1 MTSEVV
7 GQNGEIVEDNPPTA
21 LGSVE
26 LSGRTVALFLQDL
39 QKVVNGPIG
48 TARTAFTN
56 FGRGVETVGGKTGT
70 AEIIKSADD
79 SVQEVD
85 SAWFVGVAPVNDPK
99 YVTTVVVERGGSGGK
114 VAAPVARQVLQFL
127 INGRS
132 GVMPLEA
139 GADAD

>member
-1 MTSEVV
+1 
-7 GQNGEIVEDNPPTA
+7 
-21 LGSVE
+21 
-26 LSGRTVALFLQDL
+26 
-39 QKVVNGPIG
+39 
-48 TARTAFTN
+48 
-56 FGRGVETVGGKTGT
+56 
-70 AEIIKSADD
+70 
-79 SVQEVD
+79 
-85 SAWFVGVAPVNDPK
+85 VGVAPVNDPK